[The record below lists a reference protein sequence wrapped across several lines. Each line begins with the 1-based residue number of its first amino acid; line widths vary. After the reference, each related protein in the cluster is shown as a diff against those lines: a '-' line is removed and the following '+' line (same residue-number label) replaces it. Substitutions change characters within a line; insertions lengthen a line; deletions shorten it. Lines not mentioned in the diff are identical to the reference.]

1 LGRGLGINEKNLC
14 VLCVFGFSLCS
25 LWFNLFFY
33 GFYTRAIL
41 DFLSGLP
48 YYFYM
53 RTLEE
58 IKVLRKN
65 EKEALSELK
74 SQLKQRIP
82 DAEIILYGSKARG
95 DSEELSDIDILILI
109 DKKVDRKLKEKI
121 VDIRYDIELKYDVVF
136 GLVIENK
143 DFWDSSLANAMPFH
157 KNIEREGVLL

>member
-1 LGRGLGINEKNLC
+1 MVK
-14 VLCVFGFSLCS
+14 FFFSYFCP
-25 LWFNLFFY
+25 
-33 GFYTRAIL
+33 GAIL

-58 IKVLRKN
+58 IKVLSKN

-95 DSEELSDIDILILI
+95 DSEELSDIDLLILI

-143 DFWDSSLANAMPFH
+143 NFWDSSLANAMPFH
-157 KNIEREGVLL
+157 KNVEREGILL

>member
-1 LGRGLGINEKNLC
+1 MRI
-14 VLCVFGFSLCS
+14 FFSC
-25 LWFNLFFY
+25 
-33 GFYTRAIL
+33 FYTRAIL
-41 DFLSGLP
+41 DFLSDLP

-58 IKVLRKN
+58 IKVLKKN

-95 DSEELSDIDILILI
+95 DSEELSDIDLLILI

-143 DFWDSSLANAMPFH
+143 NFWDSSLANAMPFH
-157 KNIEREGVLL
+157 KNVEREGILL

>member
-1 LGRGLGINEKNLC
+1 
-14 VLCVFGFSLCS
+14 
-25 LWFNLFFY
+25 
-33 GFYTRAIL
+33 
-41 DFLSGLP
+41 
-48 YYFYM
+48 M